1 MRKIFAAALSVS
13 LLCSATPMA
22 EAHST
27 LISSLP
33 KNGAVLKALPREV
46 TLRFNEELLVIAG
59 KQPNTLRIAS
69 PTGESIAAGLV
80 KVDGNSVS
88 ISVTSEKAKK
98 IAGRYKVSYRVA
110 SADGHVISGQYYFTI
125 R

>member
-1 MRKIFAAALSVS
+1 
-13 LLCSATPMA
+13 MA

-33 KNGAVLKALPREV
+33 KNGAVLKALPRVV
-46 TLRFNEELLVIAG
+46 TMTFNEQLLVIAG
-59 KQPNTLRIAS
+59 KQPNTLRITS

-80 KVDGNSVS
+80 KVSGNSLS
-88 ISVTSEKAKK
+88 ISVDSGQAKK
-98 IAGRYKVSYRVA
+98 IAGRYKVSYRVV
-110 SADGHVISGQYYFTI
+110 SADGHVISGGYHFSI

>member
-1 MRKIFAAALSVS
+1 MRKIFAAALSVF

-69 PTGESIAAGLV
+69 PTGESIVAGLV

-88 ISVTSEKAKK
+88 ISVNSEQAKK
-98 IAGRYKVSYRVA
+98 IAGRYKVSYRVV

>member
-1 MRKIFAAALSVS
+1 
-13 LLCSATPMA
+13 MA

-33 KNGAVLKALPREV
+33 KNGAVLKALPRVV
-46 TLRFNEELLVIAG
+46 TMTFNEQLLVIAG

-80 KVDGNSVS
+80 KVNGNSLS
-88 ISVTSEKAKK
+88 ISVKSGQAKK
-98 IAGRYKVSYRVA
+98 IAGRYKVSYRVV